1 MLNQANHGGPATSHR
16 LTVAVGVS
24 LLLHCLLLWRFGILS
39 SVMATA
45 PANTLQVSLLT
56 PTATSHAIS
65 EPQATSP
72 AQEAGE
78 TSPPPQPGAL
88 DKVSTTVGQRS
99 PQPRPEALRVPGVVE
114 VPTAHERLP
123 PEVPT
128 AAVKPVEPVALA
140 SEAAGSARSSAPNT
154 REGPPVNTPSST
166 PSTAPAGP
174 PRLVAIEFE
183 ILSGAER
190 KLVGSGQHR
199 YVSESGGSYG
209 ISITQQLNT
218 DLPGQDEAWQVEV
231 SGRVTRQGLS
241 PEIFEVRGNL
251 PERLMTLKE
260 VSEKPLAAPG
270 KTRRGRMPDGILDR
284 QSLLYQFMRLPPADG
299 GGTLWLTDGTRHGLY
314 TYRIAE
320 SEFLF
325 IASLGVMRTSK
336 VVLSTS
342 GSAEIIE
349 LWLLP
354 DLYYLP
360 AKIRHVDE
368 RGVITEQMVSS
379 ISFQ

>member
-39 SVMATA
+39 SVMSMA
-45 PANTLQVSLLT
+45 PANTLQVSLLA
-56 PTATSHAIS
+56 PTAAHANS

-72 AQEAGE
+72 AEELGE
-78 TSPPPQPGAL
+78 TSPPPQPEPP
-88 DKVSTTVGQRS
+88 DKAPSTVGQRS
-99 PQPRPEALRVPGVVE
+99 PPPRPEALRVPSVVE

-123 PEVPT
+123 PEVHT
-128 AAVKPVEPVALA
+128 GAVKPVEPV
-140 SEAAGSARSSAPNT
+140 SEVVGSARSSGANT
-154 REGPPVNTPSST
+154 REGPPVNTP
-166 PSTAPAGP
+166 PSNPSMALAGP
-174 PRLVAIEFE
+174 PKLVTIEFE
-183 ILSGAER
+183 ILSGVDR

-241 PEIFEVRGNL
+241 PDLFEVRGNL

-260 VSEKPLAAPG
+260 VSEKPLAVPG

-284 QSLLYQFMRLPPADG
+284 QSLLYQFMRLPPLEG

-320 SEFLF
+320 SDFLF

-354 DLYYLP
+354 DLHYLP